1 VFFNQSEWR
10 RHAEGVHAETFR
22 AIEERHEAAATAN
35 GDAIR
40 AWLVARGSNDG
51 AAEAAA
57 RTVMVETNRRVE
69 AVRGAAKAA
78 LVAADPRA
86 KTKDSDYVFI
96 TFILTELPHGAIGLL
111 VAVMFS
117 AALGSKA
124 AELNALGTT
133 TTIDFWRQL
142 RPLAAVDEARNV
154 RVARWFTAL
163 WGVVAVSFALFAG
176 FAENLI
182 EAINI
187 LGSIFY
193 GVILGIFLVA
203 FFLRRVGGSVVFS
216 AAVIAQAI
224 VIAMYVSLNLGYL
237 WYNVI
242 GCAICIVVS
251 LSLQALVGPRTPRD
265 VTRAA

>member
-1 VFFNQSEWR
+1 
-10 RHAEGVHAETFR
+10 
-22 AIEERHEAAATAN
+22 
-35 GDAIR
+35 
-40 AWLVARGSNDG
+40 
-51 AAEAAA
+51 
-57 RTVMVETNRRVE
+57 
-69 AVRGAAKAA
+69 VRGEAKTA
-78 LVAADPRA
+78 LLAADPRA

-124 AELNALGTT
+124 SELNALGTT

-142 RPLAAVDEARNV
+142 RPLAAADEARNV

-203 FFLRRVGGSVVFS
+203 FFFRRVGGSAVFS

-224 VIAMYVSLNLGYL
+224 VIAMYVSLSLGYL

-242 GCAICIVVS
+242 GCAICIVAS
-251 LSLQALVGPRTPRD
+251 LSLQAVLGPRTPRD

>member
-1 VFFNQSEWR
+1 
-10 RHAEGVHAETFR
+10 
-22 AIEERHEAAATAN
+22 
-35 GDAIR
+35 
-40 AWLVARGSNDG
+40 
-51 AAEAAA
+51 
-57 RTVMVETNRRVE
+57 
-69 AVRGAAKAA
+69 
-78 LVAADPRA
+78 
-86 KTKDSDYVFI
+86 FI
-96 TFILTELPHGAIGLL
+96 TFIVTELPHGAIGLL
-111 VAVMFS
+111 VAVMFA

-142 RPLAAVDEARNV
+142 RPLAAADEARNV

-203 FFLRRVGGSVVFS
+203 FFLKRIGGTAVFWS
-216 AAVIAQAI
+216 AVAAQILIFILYFGFKDRLA
-224 VIAMYVSLNLGYL
+224 YL
-237 WYNVI
+237 WYNFI
-242 GCAICIVVS
+242 GCAV
-251 LSLQALVGPRTPRD
+251 
-265 VTRAA
+265 

>member
-1 VFFNQSEWR
+1 M
-10 RHAEGVHAETFR
+10 
-22 AIEERHEAAATAN
+22 IEA
-35 GDAIR
+35 
-40 AWLVARGSNDG
+40 
-51 AAEAAA
+51 
-57 RTVMVETNRRVE
+57 NRRAE
-69 AVRGAAKAA
+69 AVRGEAKAA
-78 LVAADPRA
+78 LLAADPRA
-86 KTKDSDYVFI
+86 KNEG
-96 TFILTELPHGAIGLL
+96 LRLRLHHLHPHRAAPRRHRLL

-124 AELNALGTT
+124 SELNALGTT

-142 RPLAAVDEARNV
+142 RPLAADDEARNV

-203 FFLRRVGGSVVFS
+203 FFFRRVG
-216 AAVIAQAI
+216 AAP
-224 VIAMYVSLNLGYL
+224 S
-237 WYNVI
+237 
-242 GCAICIVVS
+242 S
-251 LSLQALVGPRTPRD
+251 RPR
-265 VTRAA
+265 